1 MKAVGKVVIFAMV
14 VFVALTGNGLTLADE
29 VSPRMVLGYGE
40 LEPVVFFEV
49 KAGMKIQFQGS
60 TYDPRGKLRDMISR
74 YPEVTAV
81 RCA

>member
-40 LEPVVFFEV
+40 LQPVAFS
-49 KAGMKIQFQGS
+49 K
-60 TYDPRGKLRDMISR
+60 
-74 YPEVTAV
+74 
-81 RCA
+81 